1 MVARTPK
8 AEFKIDID
16 AAWSCTDDAYDNP
29 DREAHKLCPFKVY
42 LQGDILPARE
52 GEPFVRRRVLL
63 ERTPE
68 PGVYYLERDIT
79 GPVMQVDVVYHHQ
92 HPDKVMFPPRLSAW
106 NELRM
111 KQQVVLMTAKNHP
124 ATATRVAYFYK
135 MPHEGLYYLNKPG
148 DGGYT
153 TRVFVTGAAVF
164 SH

>member
-1 MVARTPK
+1 M
-8 AEFKIDID
+8 
-16 AAWSCTDDAYDNP
+16 
-29 DREAHKLCPFKVY
+29 
-42 LQGDILPARE
+42 
-52 GEPFVRRRVLL
+52 LL

-111 KQQVVLMTAKNHP
+111 KQQVVLMTARNQP
-124 ATATRVAYFYK
+124 AMATRVAYFEK
-135 MPHEGLYYLNKPG
+135 MPNKGLYYLNMPG
-148 DGGYT
+148 DNGYT